1 MKTFALALALTL
13 SVPSVMA
20 SPWTSL
26 GPLNGLTTLPNAQ
39 RCQHRIVN
47 HFVNPKQI
55 LVPSL
60 TKADSSNVTF
70 VFNPDLETLSW
81 WAAGGPAF
89 KNAIAAFADLT
100 TMADPA
106 RPGPPPP
113 PAPAPPGDFLMWL
126 PDGTAVWVKGPPP
139 GYRLDFTPRGNGFV
153 YVQITPPT
161 GQPEVVMAAV
171 MQPAPPYA
179 VPGGWPQG
187 PRVPVATKQLSLEVT
202 AGQSP
207 SVTFSITFTDRASGL
222 VQRRG
227 FGVDRTLLNRFE
239 VQESCPL

>member
-1 MKTFALALALTL
+1 MKTSALALALAL
-13 SVPSVMA
+13 SAPSVMA

-113 PAPAPPGDFLMWL
+113 PAPAPPGDFLMRL

-153 YVQITPPT
+153 YVSLT
-161 GQPEVVMAAV
+161 QPAVVMPAATQV
-171 MQPAPPYA
+171 APLMA
-179 VPGGWPQG
+179 VPPGWPQG
-187 PRVPVATKQLSLEVT
+187 PQVPVATKQLSLEVT

-207 SVTFSITFTDRASGL
+207 SVTFSIKFTDRASGL
-222 VQRRG
+222 VQGRG

>member
-1 MKTFALALALTL
+1 MKTSALALALAL

-70 VFNPDLETLSW
+70 VFNPDLETLSL

-106 RPGPPPP
+106 MPGPPPT
-113 PAPAPPGDFLMWL
+113 PAPAPPGDFLMRL

-139 GYRLDFTPRGNGFV
+139 GYRLEQRGNGFV
-153 YVQITPPT
+153 YVQITPPA
-161 GQPEVVMAAV
+161 GQPAVVMSAV
-171 MQPAPPYA
+171 VQPAPLLPA
-179 VPGGWPQG
+179 PPGPQ
-187 PRVPVATKQLSLEVT
+187 VPVATKQLSLEVT

-207 SVTFSITFTDRASGL
+207 SVTFSIKFTDRASGV
-222 VQRRG
+222 VQGRG